1 MRSSCVRA
9 LSRHCSLSSPTAIP
23 SRSAVASQPS
33 RSAMSVPSKLAGALA
48 DEEGIDSVAGVAE
61 DVAAGREGLE
71 LWAPREALELMA
83 LGLAAGFGG
92 GILRRFSISA
102 KRRSSAARRSFIL
115 GWPIPPMEGSSI
127 D

>member
-1 MRSSCVRA
+1 
-9 LSRHCSLSSPTAIP
+9 
-23 SRSAVASQPS
+23 
-33 RSAMSVPSKLAGALA
+33 MSVPSKLAGALA

-92 GILRRFSISA
+92 DALHIALGTAAVICGMVNVVGGYLVTDRMLRMF
-102 KRRSSAARRSFIL
+102 KKK
-115 GWPIPPMEGSSI
+115 
-127 D
+127 